1 MGHDHASIAKVGT
14 ISLSSDGG
22 FCGKWELVHIESS
35 LRAPRRRDALQR
47 GIAFRRHFNSG
58 LARRR
63 GGGGLS
69 RKSREPMGTGFK
81 RRINHETANCEVARP
96 GNLDERQ
103 RSGREQT
110 VNSQSGLLSEVDT
123 IIRQIPAFRDV
134 GNQVHIILQMRKTLE
149 TPQPFS
155 FMGAHLIHL
164 VFILISLFG
173 ISHRAFAQ
181 TASAS
186 IRGTVA
192 DQSGGRIRDVRITL
206 RSVDTGVE
214 RTTATDAAGTF
225 SLTSVPPGDYTVRAV
240 KEGFDT
246 TEKIRVELFVAQ
258 AVTIDLVL
266 RIGSPQ
272 STLTVVANLSSVD
285 STTSELGTVIAT
297 TPVDDLPLNGRN
309 FTQLLTLAPG
319 ISPISVAQNSGG
331 GSGWGGNALG
341 AFTFPAVNGQ
351 RNRSNMF
358 LVDGI
363 TDLAFLGNYNYA
375 PIIDDIQEFKLQS
388 HSDLAEVGAV
398 AGGIVNVVTK
408 QGTNTF
414 HGSAWE
420 FLRNEHLDSRNYFLA
435 ARNPLRQNQFGV
447 AAGGPV
453 LIPRLYDGRNK
464 MFFFFA
470 YEGFRQ
476 SQATQNVVLVPTAA
490 ELGGNFGSLL
500 SQGVQLYN
508 PYSTAPDAA
517 NPGEYTR
524 QPFVGNIIPSSL
536 LSPAA
541 ELYATLFPAAGA
553 AIPGGNL
560 YDTTKALQRQDSFTG
575 RMDRA
580 FASRDRLYGPDLL
593 LHRAVEQFRGL
604 SRRPEANRNLRLE
617 RGSA

>member
-1 MGHDHASIAKVGT
+1 MNSKSSIF
-14 ISLSSDGG
+14 LE
-22 FCGKWELVHIESS
+22 FE
-35 LRAPRRRDALQR
+35 
-47 GIAFRRHFNSG
+47 
-58 LARRR
+58 
-63 GGGGLS
+63 
-69 RKSREPMGTGFK
+69 
-81 RRINHETANCEVARP
+81 
-96 GNLDERQ
+96 
-103 RSGREQT
+103 
-110 VNSQSGLLSEVDT
+110 DT
-123 IIRQIPAFRDV
+123 IIGQSPAFQFAL
-134 GNQVHIILQMRKTLE
+134 NQVRIISQKRKALE
-149 TPQPFS
+149 TPHTTVS
-155 FMGAHLIHL
+155 FVGAHLIHL
-164 VFILISLFG
+164 VFVLIGLFV

-181 TASAS
+181 TVSAS
-186 IRGTVA
+186 ISGTVA
-192 DQSGGRIRDVRITL
+192 DPSAARIRGARIAL

-214 RTTATDAAGTF
+214 QTTVTDATGTF
-225 SLTSVPPGDYTVRAV
+225 SLTSVPPGDYTIRAT

-246 TEKIRVELFVAQ
+246 TETSVELFVAQ
-258 AVTIDLVL
+258 TATINLVL

-297 TPVDDLPLNGRN
+297 TPVNDLPLNGRN

-341 AFTFPAVNGQ
+341 TFTFPAVNGQ

-358 LVDGI
+358 LVDGV

-375 PIIDDIQEFKLQS
+375 AIIDDIQEFKLQT

-408 QGTNTF
+408 HGTNTF
-414 HGSAWE
+414 HGSAWD
-420 FLRNEHLDSRNYFLA
+420 FLRNEQLDARNYFLPS
-435 ARNPLRQNQFGV
+435 RNPLRQNQFGV

-464 MFFFFA
+464 TFFFFA

-476 SQATQNVVLVPTAA
+476 SQATQNVVLVPTGA

-508 PYSTAPDAA
+508 PYSTASDSA

-524 QPFVGNIIPSSL
+524 QPFAGNIIPSSL

-541 ELYATLFPAAGA
+541 KLYATLFPAAGA

-575 RMDRA
+575 RMDRS
-580 FASRDRLYGPDLL
+580 FGSRDRLYGRISYFTEPSSNSAGYPGSLKQIEIYGWNGGVHESHTFGPTAVLDLYFGRNYGDDKVQL
-593 LHRAVEQFRGL
+593 AFPSAPANFPAALVKAGFSPEFVEGFTSSGSPQELVITVILRGF
-604 SRRPEANRNLRLE
+604 LRLLKSDVF
-617 RGSA
+617 GVGHSHAFCFQ